1 MEQALQVINHPEFG
15 DVRVIVRDGEPL
27 FCLADVCKILGIGNP
42 SQVKTRLDDGVITN
56 EVIRDS
62 LGREQKVTFINEDG
76 LYDLILDSRKPYA
89 KKMRKWITSEV
100 VPSIRK
106 HGVYMTVEAAEK
118 ILFNPDFI
126 IGLAQQVK
134 DANAKIA
141 ELQPKADYC
150 EKVLE
155 SKEHL
160 TSELIA
166 KEYGQSAAWLH
177 ETLIKLG
184 VMYMRRRGKKCYYYM
199 KAPYDKGGY
208 RDSET
213 VTLGRGMTVV
223 KHYWTQKGRNFV
235 YNFLRKHGV
244 VPVAERNEIMDELVP
259 A

>member
-1 MEQALQVINHPEFG
+1 MEQALAITTVSNVRGFIDENGTAQLSIEDVARGLGLVQAKNGVEYVRYDRINAWLKEWGFPHAVGKDDFIPENMFY
-15 DVRVIVRDGEPL
+15 R
-27 FCLADVCKILGIGNP
+27 LAMKASNAAAQKFQAKVANEILPN
-42 SQVKTRLDDGVITN
+42 
-56 EVIRDS
+56 
-62 LGREQKVTFINEDG
+62 
-76 LYDLILDSRKPYA
+76 
-89 KKMRKWITSEV
+89 
-100 VPSIRK
+100 IRK

-184 VMYMRRRGKKCYYYM
+184 AMYMRRRGKKCYYYM
-199 KAPYDKGGY
+199 KAPYDKVGY

-213 VTLGRGMTVV
+213 VTLERGMTVV

>member
-1 MEQALQVINHPEFG
+1 MEQALAITTVSNVRGFIDEYGTAQLNIEDVARGLGLVQAKNGVEYVRYDRINAWLKEWGFPHAVGKDDFIPENMFY
-15 DVRVIVRDGEPL
+15 R
-27 FCLADVCKILGIGNP
+27 LAMKANNAAAQAFQAKVADEIL
-42 SQVKTRLDDGVITN
+42 
-56 EVIRDS
+56 
-62 LGREQKVTFINEDG
+62 
-76 LYDLILDSRKPYA
+76 
-89 KKMRKWITSEV
+89 
-100 VPSIRK
+100 PSIRK

-150 EKVLE
+150 VKVLE

-160 TSELIA
+160 TSEFIA

-213 VTLGRGMTVV
+213 VTLERGMTGVNQ
-223 KHYWTQKGRNFV
+223 YWTQKGRNFV
-235 YNFLRKHGV
+235 YNFLKKHGV

>member
-76 LYDLILDSRKPYA
+76 LYDLILDSRKPFA

-106 HGVYMTVEAAEK
+106 TGVYMTVEAAEK

-166 KEYGQSAAWLH
+166 KEYGETAEWLH
-177 ETLIKLG
+177 EKLHRLDKI
-184 VMYMRRRGKKCYYYM
+184 YKRGKHWYM
-199 KAPYDKGGY
+199 KAPYAKAGY

-213 VTLGRGMTVV
+213 VTLERGLTVV
-223 KHYWTQKGRNFV
+223 NHFWTQKGRNFI
-235 YNFLRKHGV
+235 YNTLKKSGI
-244 VPVAERNEIMDELVP
+244 VPVAEREGIMADLL
-259 A
+259 